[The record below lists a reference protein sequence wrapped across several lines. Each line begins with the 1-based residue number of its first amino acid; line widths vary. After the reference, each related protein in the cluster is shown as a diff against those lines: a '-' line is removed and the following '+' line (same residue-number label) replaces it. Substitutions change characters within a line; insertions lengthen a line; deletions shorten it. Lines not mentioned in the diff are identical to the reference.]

1 MERRPGIAYRRPDGD
16 PDRFVVESV
25 GESRL
30 DPAALPRNGWSAAVA
45 DADTDRFR
53 AALGEEEVDVAYRL
67 TIDDAETWVH
77 ERAVRDDRGNLV
89 GYLFT
94 AGDRV
99 ERNQQLE
106 RQRERLEEFASVVS
120 HDLRNPLSVAV
131 GNVELAMEFDGDD
144 STDRLDRALDALD
157 WMDDLI
163 SDLLALA
170 REGRSVEETTPED
183 LTGVVEEAW
192 RTVGPGA
199 DARLVVTDPLP
210 RIECDRRRL
219 RQALENL
226 FHNALEHGTDAE
238 ITGDNFDD
246 RDGDDAFDGDVPPGT
261 FTDAAD
267 GVSDVRKASADD
279 PAGAEDPAV
288 QVFVGRFDGGFYVA
302 DDGDGIDPAD
312 RDTVFEP
319 GHTTVEGGTG
329 FGLPIVD
336 RIAQAHGWD
345 ITVAESRTGGARFEF
360 DGVSVVDAGP
370 CLHADDDTDD
380 TADDDAT

>member
-25 GESRL
+25 GESGL
-30 DPAALPRNGWSAAVA
+30 DPAVLPQTGWSEAVA
-45 DADTDRFR
+45 DADADRFH
-53 AALGEEEVDVAYRL
+53 AALGEERVDVAYRL
-67 TIDDAETWVH
+67 EVDDAETWVH
-77 ERAVRDDRGNLV
+77 ERAARDGRGNLV

-99 ERNQQLE
+99 ERNRQLE

-131 GNVELAMEFDGDD
+131 GNVELAMEFEGDA

-170 REGRSVEETTPED
+170 REGRSVEGTTPED
-183 LTGVVEEAW
+183 LTAVVEEAW
-192 RTVGPGA
+192 RTVAPGA
-199 DARLVVTDPLP
+199 DARLVVTGPLP

-226 FHNALEHGTDAE
+226 FHNALEHGTDADVA
-238 ITGDNFDD
+238 GDDFADPEGRDTFDD
-246 RDGDDAFDGDVPPGT
+246 RSVPPGT

-267 GVSDVRKASADD
+267 GDVVSDAREDSSVR
-279 PAGAEDPAV
+279 AGADDPAV
-288 QVFVGRFDGGFYVA
+288 QVFVGRLDGGFYVA

-312 RDTVFEP
+312 RDSVFEP
-319 GHTTVEGGTG
+319 GHTTAEGGTG
-329 FGLPIVD
+329 FGLAIVD
-336 RIAQAHGWD
+336 RIAQAHGWEV
-345 ITVAESRTGGARFEF
+345 TLTESRTGGARFEF
-360 DGVSVVDAGP
+360 DGVSVLGADPPLDAG
-370 CLHADDDTDD
+370 DTGS
-380 TADDDAT
+380 DDAT